1 MGWGS
6 AGYRIFDPIAK
17 ALQEAGAAD
26 EIKTRVLKD
35 LIGELQEEDWD
46 TEYDSLEAFK
56 DDPAIV
62 TAFAEHGITLAGDDD
77 DS

>member
-6 AGYRIFDPIAK
+6 AGYRIFDPVAK
-17 ALQEAGAAD
+17 ALQEAGAQD
-26 EIKTRVLKD
+26 EVRTRVLSG
-35 LIGELQEEDWD
+35 LIGELREEDWD

-56 DDPAIV
+56 DDPAV
-62 TAFAEHGITLAGDDD
+62 VAAFAEHDLTLAGDDD